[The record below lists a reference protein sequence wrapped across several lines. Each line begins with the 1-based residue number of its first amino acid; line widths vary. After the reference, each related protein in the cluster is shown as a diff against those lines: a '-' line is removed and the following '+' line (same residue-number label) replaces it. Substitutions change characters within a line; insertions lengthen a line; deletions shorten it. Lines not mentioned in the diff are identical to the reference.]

1 MFKPLNFIFS
11 VKYFTT
17 EAHRSLYK
25 RLHNKTCKMLDAQ
38 TDYLC
43 IDQFKETGKI
53 IKVIEL

>member
-1 MFKPLNFIFS
+1 MKEV